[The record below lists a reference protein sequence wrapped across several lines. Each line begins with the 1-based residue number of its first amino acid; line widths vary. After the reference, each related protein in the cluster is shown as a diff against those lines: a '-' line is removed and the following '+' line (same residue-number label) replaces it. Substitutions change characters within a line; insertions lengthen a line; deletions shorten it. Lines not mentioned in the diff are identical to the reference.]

1 MAGVLAGVEILL
13 QAAGGTER
21 AAWIYRTFGLSREGL
36 LEGRLWQM
44 ASYAL
49 IHGGWLHVALNVA
62 LLVPAGS
69 RVERIG
75 GSAALAK
82 VLAAGI
88 VGGGVFHLLIPDGR
102 PEALLVGISGGVS
115 ALVLWLTTLS
125 PQSKMWPVPLS
136 AKNLGIGLLVASGLL
151 AVAAPW
157 LPDGGVHIGHACH
170 FGGALAGWLMA
181 RHLLR
186 PRVTLA
192 ELKKERARRESA
204 DGPLVK

>member
-1 MAGVLAGVEILL
+1 MEALL

-21 AAWIYRTFGLSREGL
+21 AAWIYRTFGLSRGGM
-36 LEGRLWQM
+36 LEGRLWQL
-44 ASYAL
+44 ASHAL
-49 IHGGWLHVALNVA
+49 VHGGWVHVALNAA
-62 LLVPAGS
+62 LLVLAGS

-75 GSAALAK
+75 GSAALVK

-88 VGGGVFHLLIPDGR
+88 TAGGVFHLLIPDGR
-102 PEALLVGISGGVS
+102 PESLLVGISGGIS
-115 ALVLWLTTLS
+115 ALALWLTTLS

-136 AKNLGIGLLVASGLL
+136 AKNLGIGLLIASGLL
-151 AVAAPW
+151 AIAAPW
-157 LPDGGVHIGHACH
+157 LPDGGMRIGHACH

-192 ELKKERARRESA
+192 ALKKERARRESA
-204 DGPLVK
+204 DEPLVK